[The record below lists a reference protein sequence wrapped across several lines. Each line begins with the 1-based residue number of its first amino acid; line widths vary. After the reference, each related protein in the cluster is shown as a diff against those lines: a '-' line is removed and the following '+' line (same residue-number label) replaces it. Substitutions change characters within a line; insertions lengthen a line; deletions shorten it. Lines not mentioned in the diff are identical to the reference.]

1 MNEISVQDLHA
12 RQDVPLVDVRE
23 VHEYEAGHVP
33 GAINIPMS
41 QINERVGELPAEPFD
56 VICELGGRS
65 ARVVQALNERGYET
79 TNVAGGTA
87 AWRDAGYP
95 IDL

>member
-12 RQDVPLVDVRE
+12 RQGVPLVDVRE

-33 GAINIPMS
+33 GAVNIPMS
-41 QINERVGELPAEPFD
+41 QLNERVGDLPAEPFD

-65 ARVVQALNERGYET
+65 GRVVEALSARGYEV
-79 TNVAGGTA
+79 TNVAGGTS
-87 AWRDAGYP
+87 AWREAGYP
-95 IDL
+95 VDL